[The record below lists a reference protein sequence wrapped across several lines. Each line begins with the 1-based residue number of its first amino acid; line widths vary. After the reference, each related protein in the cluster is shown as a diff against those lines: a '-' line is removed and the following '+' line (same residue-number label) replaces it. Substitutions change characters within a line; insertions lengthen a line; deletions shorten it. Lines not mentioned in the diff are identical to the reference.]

1 MKFDWSDIKNAYF
14 RWAMVIAVGGL
25 ISTAVVFYQYVVYTI
40 RVTEQT
46 KSQTEFQAK
55 KTAMKLDSAFVRI
68 KKIADDIAVDI
79 ASGKLKN
86 QNIRARLKSH
96 LNYRNKLFG
105 IGVAFVP
112 NTSNPNLRNES
123 PYYISVD
130 SLKNIEK
137 NNLIKVYSSPIF
149 RIDSTT
155 NNKLVTGYVYVDF
168 LVTELKRM
176 TDSLKLGKSGYGFL
190 LSQEGSFVAHPVNE
204 YNMNEDNIN
213 SKTIFELAI
222 DKNDPQ
228 YYKLGEY
235 TVMDSKHGVMSHEND
250 ITGQDSWMFYHP
262 IPSIDWSLIVVFIID
277 EIPIKNIALRN
288 YLFFISILIVIT
300 IIGFSTIFTRV
311 YKGKSSSL
319 TWFSVIVAVLLF
331 VEIAYVWHLTLKYDL
346 RDDPNAIKIVD
357 KTGLDNVKNIYN
369 RDIRNRCKEDP
380 IYIPTGLFI
389 ESMQFPTSNT
399 IYLTGYIWQKYDP
412 RALKTIG
419 ETERGVIFTDA
430 VDDEI
435 RETFHYVSA
444 TDNFSLYGWY
454 FQLTI
459 KKTFDFSKYPLDK
472 KNLMIRI
479 VPVNLEKKIVL
490 APDLDA
496 YKFINPNMLPGLHK
510 DLIIENWNIISSNFL
525 YKKVKY
531 QTNFGIDNFNC
542 KDDTPEL
549 YFDVYLTRNFIS
561 ALIANLLP
569 ILIMLSVLFILFI
582 IATRNIDLVP
592 RVLTPLGTF
601 FWAILY
607 AQVAIRSDL
616 ASANMVYLEYIYI
629 LMYFFL
635 LLIFLNAVMYSRE
648 TNWFLIH
655 YKKNLIIKLIFWPF
669 VNFVLLTLTIYLL
682 IVKA

>member
-1 MKFDWSDIKNAYF
+1 
-14 RWAMVIAVGGL
+14 
-25 ISTAVVFYQYVVYTI
+25 
-40 RVTEQT
+40 
-46 KSQTEFQAK
+46 
-55 KTAMKLDSAFVRI
+55 
-68 KKIADDIAVDI
+68 
-79 ASGKLKN
+79 
-86 QNIRARLKSH
+86 
-96 LNYRNKLFG
+96 
-105 IGVAFVP
+105 
-112 NTSNPNLRNES
+112 
-123 PYYISVD
+123 
-130 SLKNIEK
+130 
-137 NNLIKVYSSPIF
+137 
-149 RIDSTT
+149 
-155 NNKLVTGYVYVDF
+155 
-168 LVTELKRM
+168 
-176 TDSLKLGKSGYGFL
+176 
-190 LSQEGSFVAHPVNE
+190 
-204 YNMNEDNIN
+204 
-213 SKTIFELAI
+213 
-222 DKNDPQ
+222 
-228 YYKLGEY
+228 
-235 TVMDSKHGVMSHEND
+235 
-250 ITGQDSWMFYHP
+250 
-262 IPSIDWSLIVVFIID
+262 
-277 EIPIKNIALRN
+277 
-288 YLFFISILIVIT
+288 
-300 IIGFSTIFTRV
+300 
-311 YKGKSSSL
+311 
-319 TWFSVIVAVLLF
+319 
-331 VEIAYVWHLTLKYDL
+331 
-346 RDDPNAIKIVD
+346 
-357 KTGLDNVKNIYN
+357 
-369 RDIRNRCKEDP
+369 
-380 IYIPTGLFI
+380 
-389 ESMQFPTSNT
+389 
-399 IYLTGYIWQKYDP
+399 
-412 RALKTIG
+412 
-419 ETERGVIFTDA
+419 
-430 VDDEI
+430 
-435 RETFHYVSA
+435 
-444 TDNFSLYGWY
+444 
-454 FQLTI
+454 
-459 KKTFDFSKYPLDK
+459 
-472 KNLMIRI
+472 MIRI